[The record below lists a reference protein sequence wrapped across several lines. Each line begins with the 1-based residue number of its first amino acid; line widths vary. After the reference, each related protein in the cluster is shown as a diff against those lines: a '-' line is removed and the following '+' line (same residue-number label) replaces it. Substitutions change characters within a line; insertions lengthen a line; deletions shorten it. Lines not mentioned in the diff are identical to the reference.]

1 MLYLEIL
8 HNKSFTKLIDW
19 TKYVL
24 LHSVN
29 PSLILF
35 VLRFAAK
42 FSDCI
47 KKKRIFKLIEKIIKI
62 CLEMALQFPSEKA
75 PSNIPSFHPDILDT
89 FPETFLAREILL
101 FYLLFFQKNL
111 PTLHRSIIPLRTTI
125 NLLDSIFRG
134 QYVNYVAG
142 EGTFS
147 NQNFKWPERM
157 LNNNIKT
164 SSGT

>member
-1 MLYLEIL
+1 MLYLNLL

-35 VLRFAAK
+35 VLRFATK

-47 KKKRIFKLIEKIIKI
+47 KKTNFQINWENYQNLSWNGTPISLRESPFEYTFISPGYFRHISRNISCSRNSTILPAIFLKKPPK
-62 CLEMALQFPSEKA
+62 
-75 PSNIPSFHPDILDT
+75 
-89 FPETFLAREILL
+89 
-101 FYLLFFQKNL
+101 
-111 PTLHRSIIPLRTTI
+111 LHRSITPIRTTI

-134 QYVNYVAG
+134 QYLNYVAG

-157 LNNNIKT
+157 LNNNMKT

>member
-1 MLYLEIL
+1 MLYLNLL
-8 HNKSFTKLIDW
+8 HNKSFTKLTDW

-47 KKKRIFKLIEKIIKI
+47 KWIFELIEKIITI
-62 CLEMALQFPSEKA
+62 CVGMSLQFPSEKA
-75 PSNIPSFHPDILDT
+75 PSKIPSFPPDILDT
-89 FPETFLAREILL
+89 FPEKFLGREILL
-101 FYLLFFQKNL
+101 FYLLLFQKNL
-111 PTLHRSIIPLRTTI
+111 PTLHHSIIPLRTTI

-134 QYVNYVAG
+134 QYVNYVSG